1 MRNLT
6 RKQKALLDEW
16 HKEQKDNGRIL
27 GFFWKVDEDDN
38 FSSELFEK
46 IDEINPC
53 EMVYQNINEYISEKE
68 ANFF

>member
-16 HKEQKDNGRIL
+16 YKEQKDNGRIL

-68 ANFF
+68 ANCF